1 MQRKQSYV
9 SSKLW
14 YLFDSKLYST
24 SAKTGTSIPPLIE
37 VDSLLISWGLLSGHY
52 QNDGTIQTTKWS
64 RFHQLF
70 TKVFVWFMLI
80 RSVLSIFLDEKS
92 IWIQY
97 IGDLSITFEDMM
109 PRIFFQV
116 LILNA
121 NIKPAIMSIYF
132 YMKEESDKLSW
143 LKIMQLCKGLNT
155 KYFKFITKI

>member
-14 YLFDSKLYST
+14 YLFNSKLYST

-37 VDSLLISWGLLSGHY
+37 VDSLLMSWGLLSGHY

-70 TKVFVWFMLI
+70 TKVFLWFMLI
-80 RSVLSIFLDEKS
+80 RSVLYIFVDENS

-97 IGDLSITFEDMM
+97 IGDLSITLNVSTILFEFLVFKGTAHKYLLKQ
-109 PRIFFQV
+109 PIIV
-116 LILNA
+116 NKYL
-121 NIKPAIMSIYF
+121 KPLFSLENCCISTISHYH
-132 YMKEESDKLSW
+132 
-143 LKIMQLCKGLNT
+143 C
-155 KYFKFITKI
+155 

>member
-14 YLFDSKLYST
+14 YLFNSKLYST

-70 TKVFVWFMLI
+70 TIVFLWFMLI
-80 RSVLSIFLDEKS
+80 RSVLTIFVDENS

-97 IGDLSITFEDMM
+97 VGDFSIVLNDMM

-116 LILNA
+116 VILNSS
-121 NIKPAIMSIYF
+121 IKSAIVAIYF
-132 YMKEESDKLSW
+132 YMKGESDKLSW

-155 KYFKFITKI
+155 

>member
-1 MQRKQSYV
+1 MQRKPSYV

-24 SAKTGTSIPPLIE
+24 SSNAGTSLPPHIE

-52 QNDGTIQTTKWS
+52 KNDDTIQTTKWS

-70 TKVFVWFMLI
+70 TVVFLWLMLI
-80 RSVLSIFLDEKS
+80 RSVLSIFLDENS

-97 IGDLSITFEDMM
+97 IGDFSIAFNDMM
-109 PRIFFQV
+109 PRIFYQV
-116 LILNA
+116 VVLSGT
-121 NIKPAIMSIYF
+121 IKPAIMAIYF

-155 KYFKFITKI
+155 K

>member
-9 SSKLW
+9 STKLW

-24 SAKTGTSIPPLIE
+24 SAKSETSIPPLIE

-52 QNDGTIQTTKWS
+52 QNDGTIHTTKWS

-70 TKVFVWFMLI
+70 TIVFMWVMLI
-80 RSVLSIFLDEKS
+80 RSVLCIFLDENS

-97 IGDLSITFEDMM
+97 IGDFSITLNDMM

-116 LILNA
+116 VILNSS
-121 NIKPAIMSIYF
+121 IKSAIMAIYF

>member
-1 MQRKQSYV
+1 MQRIQSYV

-14 YLFDSKLYST
+14 YLFNSKLFSI
-24 SAKTGTSIPPLIE
+24 SAKTEASHPPLIE
-37 VDSLLISWGLLSGHY
+37 VDSLLMSWGLLSGHY

-70 TKVFVWFMLI
+70 TIVFMWFMLI
-80 RSVLSIFLDEKS
+80 RSALSIFLDENS

-97 IGDLSITFEDMM
+97 IGDVSIAFNVMM

-116 LILNA
+116 VILSG
-121 NIKPAIMSIYF
+121 NIKPIIMATYF

-143 LKIMQLCKGLNT
+143 LKIMQLCKGFNT
-155 KYFKFITKI
+155 SNL